1 MGLELCR
8 AKEADAR
15 VEEAWDMVAIAEDKA
30 TESMAEAKEQVEV
43 LHWKLQNAHCRGGK
57 RGLGGEEEPC
67 LQVGKES
74 RGLLQESER
83 F

>member
-43 LHWKLQNAHCRGGK
+43 LHWKLQNAHW
-57 RGLGGEEEPC
+57 
-67 LQVGKES
+67 
-74 RGLLQESER
+74 
-83 F
+83 